1 MGENLFS
8 VNRPLYNYF
17 LLIETQKKK
26 KKKKIGN
33 NNFNNVL
40 NITNDVHF
48 PNLEDWLFQKWYYLQ
63 MLQYQQMME
72 NL

>member
-26 KKKKIGN
+26 KKK
-33 NNFNNVL
+33 
-40 NITNDVHF
+40 
-48 PNLEDWLFQKWYYLQ
+48 LETIILIMY
-63 MLQYQQMME
+63 
-72 NL
+72 